1 MSMYKE
7 TLFLSTQVFTKK
19 YGDIFL
25 SLYLYEYS
33 QNYNTIY
40 PQQCDDK
47 SENIIKFVLSN
58 YFQELLENDY
68 DFNIELICPIMLFD
82 LLELYDY

>member
-1 MSMYKE
+1 MYKE

>member
-58 YFQELLENDY
+58 YFEELLENDY